1 MRNLFT
7 KLIIASLF
15 FTVIACTRKNK
26 RADTKQSQPQSL
38 ILDKKEL
45 ECKRKNWNRVPKKEG
60 YVMDVVSKQE
70 YKPASK

>member
-1 MRNLFT
+1 MRYQSTFV
-7 KLIIASLF
+7 KLLVCILMIAGCGEAPKSK
-15 FTVIACTRKNK
+15 AK
-26 RADTKQSQPQSL
+26 SPL
-38 ILDKKEL
+38 IVDKKEL